1 MLNCG
6 GGDFLKRNVA
16 FLPYVEYGMHFQFLT
31 YVITRTLA
39 QACVIFNFGS
49 HFFGYYYHMLSF
61 SKLCP
66 RVEKKIFKKGFKF
79 IHCLPENCLL
89 LGWGHLQFT
98 ISCFLV
104 IQMLLTKVGL
114 GWPSIS

>member
-1 MLNCG
+1 MLNCE
-6 GGDFLKRNVA
+6 GGDFLKKKYCIFTICRIRNA
-16 FLPYVEYGMHFQFLT
+16 FSILT
-31 YVITRTLA
+31 YVITRTPA
-39 QACVIFNFGS
+39 RACEIFNFGS

-66 RVEKKIFKKGFKF
+66 RVEKKIFKKCVKF
-79 IHCLPENCLL
+79 IHCLPENYLL

-114 GWPSIS
+114 GWPSI